1 MSLRGQR
8 AVTIS
13 SGHAIRFLVTLIGNI
28 SVALPAQWVRGI
40 VTPDSAD
47 PGGAVTWAGAHY
59 QPTDL
64 AARLK
69 VDFRDRSADT
79 RLVLYGNEEASR
91 SFIVD
96 RVLGLLDA
104 LDHALGLEPLRLGHR
119 EIVEVDL
126 LARLLE
132 LGQHVAGDAADHAG
146 AAESRHRDEG
156 VAREQA
162 FEIPERKVEDGA
174 PPLPLPEAAMNEPVP
189 MPAGTVR

>member
-13 SGHAIRFLVTLIGNI
+13 SGHAIRFLVTLIGNT

-96 RVLGLLDA
+96 RVLGLLDVERAQIHPLPTQFRGRERERLLGFFVAPSCVA
-104 LDHALGLEPLRLGHR
+104 LIANPFWALELPLRPQ
-119 EIVEVDL
+119 
-126 LARLLE
+126 ALE
-132 LGQHVAGDAADHAG
+132 MFAI
-146 AAESRHRDEG
+146 R
-156 VAREQA
+156 
-162 FEIPERKVEDGA
+162 FPERKVEDGA